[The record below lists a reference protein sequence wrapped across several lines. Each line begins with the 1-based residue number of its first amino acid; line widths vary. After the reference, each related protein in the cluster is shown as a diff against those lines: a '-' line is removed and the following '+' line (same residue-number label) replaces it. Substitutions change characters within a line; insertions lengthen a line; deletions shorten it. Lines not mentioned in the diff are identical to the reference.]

1 MKKYNQ
7 TNFSRYKQDV
17 KASQPKNKKWQDY
30 TRDELIIKFLP
41 LVENIARKFKDSDAA
56 NGVVSLSDRIQF
68 GHIGLI
74 KAVDKIVWKTILESK
89 DPERTIKSYLA
100 KRIRGAI
107 RRATDANRSGMRLPE
122 HKLNEIR
129 NDFEN
134 HKNSELFFNSIFQSI
149 DATIGDEENMLMQ
162 IPDNSEDPMKKEKL
176 SYKLRNIMLKHL
188 TEKEYHVIRL
198 SFGINCDKLSAKQI
212 AEKLNMKGSS
222 SYVRVSQLKKQAI
235 EKLKDVINHS
245 QVVDYL

>member
-7 TNFSRYKQDV
+7 NNFSRYKQDV
-17 KASQPKNKKWQDY
+17 KASQPEGKFWDEY
-30 TRDELIIKFLP
+30 TRDELIIKFMP

-74 KAVDKIVWKTILESK
+74 KAVDKIIWKQILTSK

-107 RRATDANRSGMRLPE
+107 RRATDANRSGMRIPE

-162 IPDNSEDPMKKEKL
+162 IPDTSEDPMKKENL
-176 SYKLRNIMLKHL
+176 SYKLRGIMLKHL

>member
-7 TNFSRYKQDV
+7 NNFTRYKQDV
-17 KASQPKNKKWQDY
+17 KASQPEQKAWHDY
-30 TRDELIIKFLP
+30 KRDELIIKFMP

-68 GHIGLI
+68 GNIGLV
-74 KAVDKIVWKTILESK
+74 KAIDKIQWKQITASK

-107 RRATDANRSGMRLPE
+107 RRATDANRSGMRIPE

-129 NDFEN
+129 NDFDNYE
-134 HKNSELFFNSIFQSI
+134 NSELYFNSMFQSI
-149 DATIGDEENMLMQ
+149 DVSLNDEDNMIMQ
-162 IPDNSEDPMKKEKL
+162 IPDESSDPMIKENL
-176 SYKLRNIMLKHL
+176 SYKLRDIMLNNL

-198 SFGINCDKLSAKQI
+198 SYGINCDKMSAKEI
-212 AEKLNMKGSS
+212 ASYLDMKGTS

-235 EKLKDVINHS
+235 DKLKNVLDHS

>member
-1 MKKYNQ
+1 M
-7 TNFSRYKQDV
+7 
-17 KASQPKNKKWQDY
+17 
-30 TRDELIIKFLP
+30 P

-56 NGVVSLSDRIQF
+56 NGVISLSDRIQF
-68 GHIGLI
+68 GNIGLI
-74 KAVDKIVWKTILESK
+74 KAVDKIQWKQILNSK
-89 DPERTIKSYLA
+89 DSERTLKSYLS

-129 NDFEN
+129 NNFEDK
-134 HKNSELFFNSIFQSI
+134 KNSELYFNSMFQSI

-162 IPDNSEDPMKKEKL
+162 IPDESDDPMKKENL
-176 SYKLRNIMLKHL
+176 SYKLTSIMMKHL

-198 SFGINCDKLSAKQI
+198 SYGINCDKQSAKEI
-212 AEKLNMKGSS
+212 AHYLNMSGVS

-235 EKLKDVINHS
+235 NKLKQVLDHS
-245 QVVDYL
+245 QVIDYL

>member
-7 TNFSRYKQDV
+7 NNFTRYKQDV
-17 KASQPKNKKWQDY
+17 KASQPKTKAWDKY
-30 TRDELIIKFLP
+30 TRDELVVKFMP

-56 NGVVSLSDRIQF
+56 NGVISLSDRIQF
-68 GHIGLI
+68 GNIGLV
-74 KAVDKIVWKTILESK
+74 KAVDKITWDRILSSK
-89 DPERTIKSYLA
+89 DPERTIKSYFA

-107 RRATDANRSGMRLPE
+107 RRATDANRSGMRIPE

-134 HKNSELFFNSIFQSI
+134 PRNSELFFNSMFQSI

-162 IPDNSEDPMKKEKL
+162 IPDDSDDPMKKENLSMKL
-176 SYKLRNIMLKHL
+176 KNVMKKHL

-198 SFGINCDKLSAKQI
+198 SYGINCDKQSAKEI
-212 AEKLNMKGSS
+212 AHYLNMNGVS

-235 EKLKDVINHS
+235 DKLKKVLNHS

>member
-7 TNFSRYKQDV
+7 NNFTRYKQDV
-17 KASQPKNKKWQDY
+17 KASQPEGKFWDEY
-30 TRDELIIKFLP
+30 TRDELIIKFMP

-56 NGVVSLSDRIQF
+56 NGVISLSDRIQF
-68 GHIGLI
+68 GNIGLI
-74 KAVDKIVWKTILESK
+74 KAVDKIQWKQILNSK
-89 DPERTIKSYLA
+89 DPERTLKSYLS

-129 NDFEN
+129 NNFEN
-134 HKNSELFFNSIFQSI
+134 KKNSELYFNSMFQSI
-149 DATIGDEENMLMQ
+149 DATIGDDENMLMQ
-162 IPDNSEDPMKKEKL
+162 IPDNSDDPMKKENL
-176 SYKLRNIMLKHL
+176 SSHILKTMLKHL
-188 TEKEYHVIRL
+188 SPKEYYVIKL
-198 SFGINCDKLSAKQI
+198 SYGINCDKMSAKEI
-212 AEKLNMKGSS
+212 ADKLEIKGSS

-235 EKLKDVINHS
+235 DKLKQVLDHS

>member
-7 TNFSRYKQDV
+7 NNFTRYKQDV
-17 KASQPKNKKWQDY
+17 KASQPEQKAWHDY
-30 TRDELIIKFLP
+30 KRDELIIKFMP

-68 GHIGLI
+68 GNIGLV
-74 KAVDKIVWKTILESK
+74 KAIDKIQWEQITVSK
-89 DPERTIKSYLA
+89 DPERTLKSYLA

-107 RRATDANRSGMRLPE
+107 RRATDANRSGMRIPE

-129 NDFEN
+129 NDFDN
-134 HKNSELFFNSIFQSI
+134 YKNSELYFNSMFQSI
-149 DATIGDEENMLMQ
+149 DASLNDEDNMIMQ
-162 IPDNSEDPMKKEKL
+162 IPDESSDPMIKENL
-176 SYKLRNIMLKHL
+176 SYKLRNIMLNNL

-198 SFGINCDKLSAKQI
+198 SYGINCDKMSAKEI
-212 AEKLNMKGSS
+212 ASYLDMKGTS

-235 EKLKDVINHS
+235 DKLKNVLDHS

>member
-7 TNFSRYKQDV
+7 NNFTRYKQDV
-17 KASQPKNKKWQDY
+17 KASQPKQKPWQEY
-30 TRDELIIKFLP
+30 TRDELAIKFLP

-56 NGVVSLSDRIQF
+56 NGVISLSDRIQF
-68 GHIGLI
+68 GTIGLV
-74 KAVDKIVWKTILESK
+74 KAVDKIVWSQIITSK
-89 DPERTIKSYLA
+89 DPERTIKSYFS

-107 RRATDANRSGMRLPE
+107 RRATDANRSGMRIPE

-129 NDFEN
+129 NDFDN
-134 HKNSELFFNSIFQSI
+134 FKNSELYFNSIFQSI
-149 DATIGDEENMLMQ
+149 DATVGDEDNMLMQ
-162 IPDNSEDPMKKEKL
+162 IPDESDDPMKKENL
-176 SYKLRNIMLKHL
+176 SYKLRNIMMKHL

-198 SFGINCDKLSAKQI
+198 SYGINCDKQSAKEI
-212 AEKLNMKGSS
+212 AQYLNMNGVS

-235 EKLKDVINHS
+235 NKLKQVLNHS

>member
-7 TNFSRYKQDV
+7 NNFSRYKQDV
-17 KASQPKNKKWQDY
+17 KASQPKTKSWDEY
-30 TRDELIIKFLP
+30 TRDELIVKFMP
-41 LVENIARKFKDSDAA
+41 LVENISRKFKDSDAA

-74 KAVDKIVWKTILESK
+74 KAVDKIVWNQIMTSK
-89 DPERTIKSYLA
+89 NPERTLKSYLA

-107 RRATDANRSGMRLPE
+107 RRATDANRSGMRIPE

-134 HKNSELFFNSIFQSI
+134 PSNSELFFNSMFQSI
-149 DATIGDEENMLMQ
+149 DAVVNDEDNMLMQ
-162 IPDNSEDPMKKEKL
+162 IADESDDPMKKERL
-176 SYKLRNIMLKHL
+176 SYKIRDIMLKQL

-198 SFGINCDKLSAKQI
+198 SYGIGCDKLSAKEI
-212 AEKLNMKGSS
+212 ADKLDMKGTS

-235 EKLKDVINHS
+235 DKLIENVPYS